1 MLIIKLLR
9 KIYSK
14 YKLSKF
20 RNFIVNSHHNISKI
34 DINNIAD
41 MRKHGFTFTES
52 QTFDLI
58 NNDYREYISSWEAY
72 QPRLKDGRY
81 FPISDDKYLFSLVFG
96 NYVRVPENYALIN
109 DGRVIP
115 IKSEKINANN
125 LYDYLVKLPKGGGG
139 TIKDRGGCDGYNVYV
154 FSSDGENLFYK
165 GEICTREK
173 FAEIINKFKSG
184 IVQEK
189 ITQGKFESAIFD
201 KSINTVR
208 IISIRKTKGSGEHE
222 IFAAVQRIGT
232 NISAPV
238 DNFSQGGGS
247 AIINLETGE
256 LGSMK
261 SITLGQNCYDYHP
274 DTGAKIKGLIIPGW
288 ADLKRKIIDLTA
300 KLPFFDFIAWD
311 IVIQDDGFA
320 VIEINM
326 KSTLNLFQIHGGL
339 RNSKLGQKYAE
350 MGYLEK

>member
-9 KIYSK
+9 NIYRN
-14 YKLSKF
+14 YKLSQTRKYV
-20 RNFIVNSHHNISKI
+20 VNEHHDVSVI
-34 DINNIAD
+34 DVKNTLD
-41 MRKHGFTFTES
+41 MRRYGFSLSES
-52 QTFDLI
+52 ALFDLKH
-58 NNDYREYISSWEAY
+58 NDYREYISTWEALI
-72 QPRLKDGRY
+72 PRLKGEFLPLY
-81 FPISDDKYLFSLVFG
+81 DDKYLFSLVFG
-96 NYVRVPENYALIN
+96 NYIRVPETYALIN
-109 DGRVIP
+109 NGCIIP
-115 IKSEKINANN
+115 IKSENINANN
-125 LYDYLVKLPKGGGG
+125 LYNYLVNLSGGVVKNRAGAAG
-139 TIKDRGGCDGYNVYV
+139 FNVYV
-154 FSSDGENLFYK
+154 FSSDGENLLYK

-173 FAEIINKFKSG
+173 FAEIVNNFKSG

-189 ITQGKFESAIFD
+189 ITQGKFESSIFD

-208 IISIRKTKGSGEHE
+208 IISIRKTGGNGEHE

-232 NISAPV
+232 NTSAPV

-256 LGSMK
+256 LGSLK
-261 SITLGQNCYDYHP
+261 SITLGQKCYDNHP
-274 DTGAKIKGLIIPGW
+274 DTGAKIKGLVIPGW

-326 KSTLNLFQIHGGL
+326 KSTLDLFQTHGGL